1 MIIYGIKKPTIFYN
15 LLKMIYFKY
24 GKNLIIN
31 LKKNKELLKISKA
44 LANQWRIDILR
55 LLSVESLSVYEI
67 SKKI

>member
-1 MIIYGIKKPTIFYN
+1 
-15 LLKMIYFKY
+15 MIYFKY